1 MQSYQ
6 IFVEQASPLPAAP
19 LAEPP
24 VPSDVTVTA
33 MSNNGWGKLLPRGMC
48 PPTPAQLFADPM
60 LTSGNKFGLPALGF
74 LIANVPGTLGGCEQ
88 ALPSS
93 LKEDMV
99 QDQ

>member
-1 MQSYQ
+1 
-6 IFVEQASPLPAAP
+6 
-19 LAEPP
+19 
-24 VPSDVTVTA
+24 
-33 MSNNGWGKLLPRGMC
+33 MC